1 MTISEIDSL
10 RLFNYEK
17 LQSTDCYNLHQTL
30 INKQNLYMHINLHIN
45 YWTKK
50 NLHINYKI

>member
-50 NLHINYKI
+50 KLTYKL